1 MEKQTSVLIITIL
14 ISLSVIACTS
24 QQQTG
29 GKNIQDVQTGISG
42 LEMEF
47 LKNTPPKVVYAQT
60 EFPIMLKIKNSGTY
74 TITDEKKAILS
85 LGIERDYTSSVKVET
100 GGRIASSTDNEAE
113 FTLEGKTPL
122 NTKGDEEV
130 IAYTLK
136 ASKIDPQSESHP
148 SSVIASLCY
157 PYQTKLAASVCIDP
171 DPNNVRPIKKSCTV
185 QDLSSSAGQGA
196 PVAITKVEVQIL
208 PTSSDKV
215 KPQFIISVENK
226 GKGEV
231 TKVDSYSSACRKTSP
246 TITYKDFNAL
256 QMKATLSGQDLE
268 CSVREE
274 EVPDGSESFEGAQK
288 FTRLSSKKG
297 VARCAYPDAAEKIG
311 RGAES
316 YTAPF
321 TITLD
326 YGYAQ
331 SLTADYAIKKT

>member
-1 MEKQTSVLIITIL
+1 MEKQTSVLIMTML

-29 GKNIQDVQTGISG
+29 GKSIQDVQTGTSG

-47 LKNTPPKVVYAQT
+47 LKNAPPKIVYAQT
-60 EFPIMLKIKNSGTY
+60 EFPVILKIKNAGMY
-74 TITDEKKAILS
+74 TIDDKKKAILS
-85 LGIERDYTSSVKVET
+85 LGAERDYTSSVKVET
-100 GGRIASSTDNEAE
+100 GGRISGTDNEAE
-113 FTLEGKTPL
+113 FTLDGKTPL
-122 NTKGDEEV
+122 NPRGDEEV

-171 DPNNVRPIKKSCTV
+171 DPNNVRPIKKSCAV
-185 QDLSSSAGQGA
+185 QDLSLSAGQGA

-231 TKVDSYSSACRKTSP
+231 TKVDSYSSACRKTSDSKK
-246 TITYKDFNAL
+246 ITYKDFNAL
-256 QMKATLSGQDLE
+256 GMKATLSGQELK
-268 CSVREE
+268 CSVRAET
-274 EVPDGSESFEGAQK
+274 VSDGSTSDGSNKEFA
-288 FTRLSSKKG
+288 RLSSKKG
-297 VARCAYPDAAEKIG
+297 VVRCTYPEDAADSISKG
-311 RGAES
+311 VES

-326 YGYAQ
+326 YGYA
-331 SLTADYAIKKT
+331 